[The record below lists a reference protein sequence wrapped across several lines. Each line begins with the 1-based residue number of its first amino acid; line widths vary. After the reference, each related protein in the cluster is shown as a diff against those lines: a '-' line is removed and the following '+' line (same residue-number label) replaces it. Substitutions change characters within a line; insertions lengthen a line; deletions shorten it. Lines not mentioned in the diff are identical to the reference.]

1 MYLLEWECD
10 NLRQESLSNRILI
23 INVPTK
29 LKPLMLRQLVI
40 RVAHRVGVFLDID
53 DIRDVF
59 YLFRLAGERNI
70 E

>member
-1 MYLLEWECD
+1 MRVVPQGKVYLLEWECD

-29 LKPLMLRQLVI
+29 LTSLMLRQLVI

-59 YLFRLAGERNI
+59 YLFR
-70 E
+70 

>member
-10 NLRQESLSNRILI
+10 NLRQEALSNRILI

-29 LKPLMLRQLVI
+29 LSPVKLRELVI
-40 RVAHRVGVFLDID
+40 RVAHRVGVFLELE

-59 YLFRLAGERNI
+59 YLFR
-70 E
+70 

>member
-10 NLRQESLSNRILI
+10 ILRQEALSNRILI

-29 LKPLMLRQLVI
+29 LSPVKLRELVI
-40 RVAHRVGVFLDID
+40 RVAHRVGVFLELE

-59 YLFRLAGERNI
+59 YLFR
-70 E
+70 